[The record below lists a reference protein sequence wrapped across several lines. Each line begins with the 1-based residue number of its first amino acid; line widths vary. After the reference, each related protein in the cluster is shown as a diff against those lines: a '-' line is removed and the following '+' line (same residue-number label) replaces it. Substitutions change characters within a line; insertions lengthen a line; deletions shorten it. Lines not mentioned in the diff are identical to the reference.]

1 MYYTY
6 ILFSLKD
13 SKLYIGYTNNLKRR
27 FKQHSS
33 GLVNSTKNRLPLK
46 VIHYEYFLTKEEAK
60 QREKYLKGGNGRK
73 EIKILLFK
81 TLKDLGYKYLN

>member
-13 SKLYIGYTNNLKRR
+13 NKLYIGYTNNLKRR

-33 GLVNSTKNRLPLK
+33 GLVEATKHRLPLK
-46 VIHYEYFLTKEEAK
+46 LIHYEYFLSKDEAK

-73 EIKILLFK
+73 EIKVLLFK
-81 TLKDLGYKYLN
+81 TLENLEYKYK